1 MVLHTRVLATRELG
15 NNVFKCFIRG
25 GVAGFEPGTPTGTM
39 DAALPDSENVQW
51 YLYLLTLKYSMHDCI
66 L

>member
-39 DAALPDSENVQW
+39 DAALPDSENMQ
-51 YLYLLTLKYSMHDCI
+51 
-66 L
+66 